1 MQSNSVM
8 NFETLILILNSTA
21 LYQIRIEDGDDENGT
36 RYSNFGNLVTES
48 IDEIRQNNFK

>member
-36 RYSNFGNLVTES
+36 RYLNFGNLVTES